1 MKISWNRGIYPQ
13 LSSIFFS
20 DFPYII
26 LSTELVLIGAK
37 LLGLGVA
44 RHPGWTA
51 RRRWSRRWGRRGGKM
66 DDMMRTWHIY
76 VLYTTSMYDMYIYIY
91 VLIAIELFVSLCTKP
106 AWKWCSGLRRSLGTY
121 NVAPTCVRHAG
132 KIRDH
137 GVAFVSFC
145 YNHQHISVS
154 QPTPRKARKF
164 YINWFVHQPDSRY
177 EIYWDISMIYPH
189 RKKHS

>member
-76 VLYTTSMYDMYIYIY
+76 VLYTTSMYDMYIYIC
-91 VLIAIELFVSLCTKP
+91 INRDRAIC
-106 AWKWCSGLRRSLGTY
+106 
-121 NVAPTCVRHAG
+121 
-132 KIRDH
+132 
-137 GVAFVSFC
+137 
-145 YNHQHISVS
+145 ISVH
-154 QPTPRKARKF
+154 KASMEMMF
-164 YINWFVHQPDSRY
+164 WFTTFSRY
-177 EIYWDISMIYPH
+177 IQCSTYMRTTC
-189 RKKHS
+189 RKDPRSRGCICFILL